1 MSEET
6 KREFLDR
13 AEALFAERGFEGV
26 SLSDISGALG
36 LTKQALLHHFK
47 SKAGLYGQVLAR
59 IADGLDAQHAAALE
73 QSDDPGEQLR
83 ASLTQLYDKAVFEPD
98 WIRVLMRELL
108 DNNRRAPSA
117 GVWYLGPFL
126 DSLTDLVERLP
137 TWPDSAS
144 REDAFAAVY
153 ALVGAVN
160 YVLVSGPTLSGIY
173 GEAGGEARLA
183 ALGRRLDLMIE
194 RFLSEPV

>member
-26 SLSDISGALG
+26 SLADISGALG

-59 IADGLDAQHAAALE
+59 IADGLDAQHAAALA
-73 QSDDPGEQLR
+73 QSDDPAEQLR
-83 ASLTQLYDKAVFEPD
+83 VRLTQLYDTAVFEPD

-117 GVWYLGPFL
+117 GVWYLRPFL

-137 TWPDSAS
+137 NWPKDAA

-153 ALVGAVN
+153 ALIGAVN

-183 ALGRRLDLMIE
+183 ALRQRLDVMVD
-194 RFLSEPV
+194 RFVRDPR